1 MSARRTAC
9 TAAQAELRYLQC
21 YCCSYQDAK
30 GARACEQCSAVV
42 VAPGVWAY
50 MATHG
55 SSGGQC
61 RLLWAGVCAGVPA
74 RLQIVPLRLHHAL
87 VMSMPLVLS
96 AWADNALRMV
106 RALVRVAR
114 AAQVLGQ
121 STRAVGKGRG
131 ARAPRASTHQATALA
146 LRRSAAIASPGSGF
160 ELNADFEIIR
170 LIRLISDY

>member
-1 MSARRTAC
+1 M
-9 TAAQAELRYLQC
+9 
-21 YCCSYQDAK
+21 
-30 GARACEQCSAVV
+30 
-42 VAPGVWAY
+42 
-50 MATHG
+50 
-55 SSGGQC
+55 
-61 RLLWAGVCAGVPA
+61 CAGVPA